1 MAFAA
6 KLRDLG
12 NKAKNL
18 AQGHPD
24 QADRAVEKA
33 GDEVGRRTGGKFDT
47 QIDPAEDKA
56 DEFLG
61 IGKDDRQAGGPG
73 QAGGPDRPNQAHNRP
88 GDDQQ

>member
-1 MAFAA
+1 MALADR
-6 KLRDLG
+6 LRDLG

-24 QADRAVEKA
+24 QADQAVAKV

-47 QIDPAEDKA
+47 QIDSAEDKS

-61 IGKDDRQAGGPG
+61 IGKDDRQAGGP
-73 QAGGPDRPNQAHNRP
+73 DRPNEAHNRP